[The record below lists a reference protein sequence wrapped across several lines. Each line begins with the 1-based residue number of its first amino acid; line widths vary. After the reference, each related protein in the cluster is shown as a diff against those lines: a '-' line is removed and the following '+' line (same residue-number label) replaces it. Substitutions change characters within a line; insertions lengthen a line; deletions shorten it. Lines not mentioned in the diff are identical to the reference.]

1 MMLHVTNGDSAARL
15 LRESAIEGYGTCLER
30 DLA

>member
-1 MMLHVTNGDSAARL
+1 MLHVTNGDSAARL
-15 LRESAIEGYGTCLER
+15 LRESDNRRIGTCLER